1 MTTVADVEKQD
12 VKIHLFHWPAFLT
25 FQGSTQVK
33 VVGSCPPTNP
43 PTNPHSYLKKSPLP
57 PPLSAKNA
65 YLYRLDCLIRA
76 FDEGWLTLAAR
87 SFSVSD
93 KTKSTIYQ

>member
-43 PTNPHSYLKKSPLP
+43 NSYLKKIP
-57 PPLSAKNA
+57 SAAPAFRKNA

-76 FDEGWLTLAAR
+76 FDEGWLPLAAR

>member
-1 MTTVADVEKQD
+1 MTTVADVEKQE

-25 FQGSTQVK
+25 FQVTTQVK

-43 PTNPHSYLKKSPLP
+43 NSYLKKSPLP

-76 FDEGWLTLAAR
+76 FDEGWLPLAAR